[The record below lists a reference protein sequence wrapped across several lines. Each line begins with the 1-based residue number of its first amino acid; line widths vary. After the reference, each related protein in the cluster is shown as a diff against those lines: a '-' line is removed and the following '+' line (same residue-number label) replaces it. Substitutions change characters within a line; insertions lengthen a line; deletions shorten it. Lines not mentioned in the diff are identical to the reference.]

1 MRGTEL
7 LHIHN
12 IYEFAF
18 FLLGFIYSGYFSYCA
33 WFSPKKY
40 AKLVVFLKKLGKA
53 YSIIY
58 IDSIYE
64 FLFSKTGAGLWI
76 NRIIYTLSLF
86 LTFCGMVFW
95 IFGK

>member
-1 MRGTEL
+1 MRGTDL
-7 LHIHN
+7 LHIHD

-40 AKLVVFLKKLGKA
+40 AKLVALMKKWGKA
-53 YSIIY
+53 TSIIY

-64 FLFSKTGAGLWI
+64 FLYSKTGAGLWI
-76 NRIIYTLSLF
+76 NRLQVLF
-86 LTFCGMVFW
+86 FYCLLFVE
-95 IFGK
+95 